1 MVDTSG
7 KHRSIACAHALPRVS
22 RAAHGPP
29 LTRIKRALGRRTTHA
44 APPHRR
50 TPRFDPIGQT
60 QPNRAQFHLNIDDKR
75 LRPILR
81 GVRAFGTPRR
91 PPRPG
96 SKTLT
101 NALTTARNERKR
113 ATPRAGS
120 PAWAW
125 AAAPMAMTM
134 AAPAAACAGAGAA
147 PPAPAEP
154 GRERGSQPR
163 NGPALLA
170 PRAARRSASSMQ
182 STRQEDFH
190 P

>member
-1 MVDTSG
+1 M
-7 KHRSIACAHALPRVS
+7 
-22 RAAHGPP
+22 
-29 LTRIKRALGRRTTHA
+29 
-44 APPHRR
+44 
-50 TPRFDPIGQT
+50 
-60 QPNRAQFHLNIDDKR
+60 
-75 LRPILR
+75 
-81 GVRAFGTPRR
+81 
-91 PPRPG
+91 
-96 SKTLT
+96 T
-101 NALTTARNERKR
+101 NALTTARNERER

-134 AAPAAACAGAGAA
+134 AAAACAGAA

-163 NGPALLA
+163 NGPALLT

>member
-1 MVDTSG
+1 M
-7 KHRSIACAHALPRVS
+7 
-22 RAAHGPP
+22 
-29 LTRIKRALGRRTTHA
+29 
-44 APPHRR
+44 
-50 TPRFDPIGQT
+50 
-60 QPNRAQFHLNIDDKR
+60 
-75 LRPILR
+75 
-81 GVRAFGTPRR
+81 
-91 PPRPG
+91 
-96 SKTLT
+96 T
-101 NALTTARNERKR
+101 NALTTARNERER

-134 AAPAAACAGAGAA
+134 AAAACAGAGAA
-147 PPAPAEP
+147 PPAQPAR

>member
-1 MVDTSG
+1 M
-7 KHRSIACAHALPRVS
+7 
-22 RAAHGPP
+22 
-29 LTRIKRALGRRTTHA
+29 
-44 APPHRR
+44 
-50 TPRFDPIGQT
+50 
-60 QPNRAQFHLNIDDKR
+60 
-75 LRPILR
+75 
-81 GVRAFGTPRR
+81 
-91 PPRPG
+91 
-96 SKTLT
+96 T
-101 NALTTARNERKR
+101 NALTTARNERER

-134 AAPAAACAGAGAA
+134 AAAACACAGAA

-163 NGPALLA
+163 NGPALVG
-170 PRAARRSASSMQ
+170 PRAARRAAATMQ

>member
-1 MVDTSG
+1 M
-7 KHRSIACAHALPRVS
+7 
-22 RAAHGPP
+22 
-29 LTRIKRALGRRTTHA
+29 
-44 APPHRR
+44 
-50 TPRFDPIGQT
+50 
-60 QPNRAQFHLNIDDKR
+60 
-75 LRPILR
+75 
-81 GVRAFGTPRR
+81 
-91 PPRPG
+91 
-96 SKTLT
+96 T
-101 NALTTARNERKR
+101 NALTTARNERER

-134 AAPAAACAGAGAA
+134 AACACAGAA

>member
-1 MVDTSG
+1 ML
-7 KHRSIACAHALPRVS
+7 A
-22 RAAHGPP
+22 
-29 LTRIKRALGRRTTHA
+29 
-44 APPHRR
+44 
-50 TPRFDPIGQT
+50 
-60 QPNRAQFHLNIDDKR
+60 
-75 LRPILR
+75 
-81 GVRAFGTPRR
+81 
-91 PPRPG
+91 
-96 SKTLT
+96 
-101 NALTTARNERKR
+101 
-113 ATPRAGS
+113 PRAGS

-134 AAPAAACAGAGAA
+134 AAPVAACACAGAA
-147 PPAPAEP
+147 PPAQPAR

>member
-1 MVDTSG
+1 M
-7 KHRSIACAHALPRVS
+7 
-22 RAAHGPP
+22 
-29 LTRIKRALGRRTTHA
+29 
-44 APPHRR
+44 
-50 TPRFDPIGQT
+50 
-60 QPNRAQFHLNIDDKR
+60 
-75 LRPILR
+75 
-81 GVRAFGTPRR
+81 
-91 PPRPG
+91 
-96 SKTLT
+96 T
-101 NALTTARNERKR
+101 NALTTARNERER

-134 AAPAAACAGAGAA
+134 AAPAAACACAGAA
-147 PPAPAEP
+147 PPAQPTR

-163 NGPALLA
+163 NGPALFA

>member
-1 MVDTSG
+1 M
-7 KHRSIACAHALPRVS
+7 
-22 RAAHGPP
+22 
-29 LTRIKRALGRRTTHA
+29 
-44 APPHRR
+44 
-50 TPRFDPIGQT
+50 
-60 QPNRAQFHLNIDDKR
+60 
-75 LRPILR
+75 
-81 GVRAFGTPRR
+81 
-91 PPRPG
+91 
-96 SKTLT
+96 T
-101 NALTTARNERKR
+101 NALTTARNERER
-113 ATPRAGS
+113 ATLRAGS

-134 AAPAAACAGAGAA
+134 AAAACACAGAA

-163 NGPALLA
+163 NGPALLT

>member
-1 MVDTSG
+1 M
-7 KHRSIACAHALPRVS
+7 
-22 RAAHGPP
+22 
-29 LTRIKRALGRRTTHA
+29 
-44 APPHRR
+44 
-50 TPRFDPIGQT
+50 
-60 QPNRAQFHLNIDDKR
+60 
-75 LRPILR
+75 
-81 GVRAFGTPRR
+81 
-91 PPRPG
+91 
-96 SKTLT
+96 T

-134 AAPAAACAGAGAA
+134 
-147 PPAPAEP
+147 AEP

>member
-1 MVDTSG
+1 M
-7 KHRSIACAHALPRVS
+7 
-22 RAAHGPP
+22 
-29 LTRIKRALGRRTTHA
+29 
-44 APPHRR
+44 
-50 TPRFDPIGQT
+50 
-60 QPNRAQFHLNIDDKR
+60 
-75 LRPILR
+75 
-81 GVRAFGTPRR
+81 
-91 PPRPG
+91 
-96 SKTLT
+96 T
-101 NALTTARNERKR
+101 NALTTARNERER
-113 ATPRAGS
+113 ATLRAGS

-134 AAPAAACAGAGAA
+134 AAPAAACACAGAA
-147 PPAPAEP
+147 PPAQPAR

>member
-1 MVDTSG
+1 M
-7 KHRSIACAHALPRVS
+7 
-22 RAAHGPP
+22 
-29 LTRIKRALGRRTTHA
+29 
-44 APPHRR
+44 
-50 TPRFDPIGQT
+50 
-60 QPNRAQFHLNIDDKR
+60 
-75 LRPILR
+75 
-81 GVRAFGTPRR
+81 
-91 PPRPG
+91 
-96 SKTLT
+96 T
-101 NALTTARNERKR
+101 NALTTARNERER

-120 PAWAW
+120 RAWAW

-134 AAPAAACAGAGAA
+134 AAAACACAGAA

>member
-1 MVDTSG
+1 M
-7 KHRSIACAHALPRVS
+7 
-22 RAAHGPP
+22 
-29 LTRIKRALGRRTTHA
+29 
-44 APPHRR
+44 
-50 TPRFDPIGQT
+50 
-60 QPNRAQFHLNIDDKR
+60 
-75 LRPILR
+75 
-81 GVRAFGTPRR
+81 
-91 PPRPG
+91 
-96 SKTLT
+96 T
-101 NALTTARNERKR
+101 NALTTARNERER
-113 ATPRAGS
+113 ATLRAGS

-134 AAPAAACAGAGAA
+134 AAAACAGAGAA

-170 PRAARRSASSMQ
+170 PRAARWSASSMQ

>member
-101 NALTTARNERKR
+101 NALTTARNERER

-134 AAPAAACAGAGAA
+134 AAPAAAGAGAGAA
-147 PPAPAEP
+147 PPAQPA
-154 GRERGSQPR
+154 
-163 NGPALLA
+163 
-170 PRAARRSASSMQ
+170 
-182 STRQEDFH
+182 
-190 P
+190 

>member
-101 NALTTARNERKR
+101 NALTTARNERER
-113 ATPRAGS
+113 ATLRAGS

-134 AAPAAACAGAGAA
+134 AAAACAGAGAA